1 MMFPERP
8 TRLLLLLTALAT
20 SSADGY
26 VTPEAS
32 AALLRP
38 GGAEGYPGDCPCA
51 NASLC
56 DPITTPRFA
65 DGGELFVFHVP
76 GEAVNFDQWR
86 NFDFSRITV
95 IALWDFPEMGAE
107 LLCHAHSLGIRI
119 LLPDTPPSSVYNS
132 TNETAKA
139 AWAAETVATV
149 KGLFA
154 DGINID
160 TEDAISPGDV
170 QARDGLTAITKR
182 ARTALDEAGM
192 KSAVVSFDV
201 GWMPGVDGRFYD
213 HQGLAEVCDYLVVM
227 GYGT

>member
-1 MMFPERP
+1 MENKIK
-8 TRLLLLLTALAT
+8 
-20 SSADGY
+20 ADAVDG
-26 VTPEAS
+26 VTS
-32 AALLRP
+32 AAKKKAEGEEKDATQKVQKLAMQRQASKGNLSNRAAKTESKPDPAGDKPAESAPKEKSKP
-38 GGAEGYPGDCPCA
+38 GGKPKNVAQ
-51 NASLC
+51 S
-56 DPITTPRFA
+56 
-65 DGGELFVFHVP
+65 V
-76 GEAVNFDQWR
+76 
-86 NFDFSRITV
+86 
-95 IALWDFPEMGAE
+95 WDTSE
-107 LLCHAHSLGIRI
+107 
-119 LLPDTPPSSVYNS
+119 
-132 TNETAKA
+132 NETAKA
-139 AWAAETVATV
+139 SWAAETVATV